1 MKHHH
6 SWHQLNT
13 IAGKIHIHTGIKYP
27 IPMAR
32 DVKLIRCH
40 GNKTHEI
47 GKALKLKCVSLCP
60 LRHDSHLFPPPL
72 HLISLDPLITKMLSC
87 W

>member
-1 MKHHH
+1 V
-6 SWHQLNT
+6 NCR
-13 IAGKIHIHTGIKYP
+13 

-47 GKALKLKCVSLCP
+47 GKALKLGSWTTDRENHSL
-60 LRHDSHLFPPPL
+60 LLAEYES
-72 HLISLDPLITKMLSC
+72 IYI
-87 W
+87 